1 MKAAVDTRELETKV
15 KDMYRHVAEQPQ
27 GEYHLELGRPLAIRL
42 GYTTDILDR
51 VPDVACESFAGV
63 GHFFDLA
70 ELSAGERKLLMAR
83 RTHLVTLGDDRRQGG
98 AAQHAAAACDEEPH
112 ANRCSGR
119 AGLSREQTPQLARP
133 QRQEPRGSDPR

>member
-51 VPDVACESFAGV
+51 VPDVACRV
-63 GHFFDLA
+63 VRLC
-70 ELSAGERKLLMAR
+70 RPLLRPR
-83 RTHLVTLGDDRRQGG
+83 RTFRGG
-98 AAQHAAAACDEEPH
+98 AQARHGAAHA
-112 ANRCSGR
+112 
-119 AGLSREQTPQLARP
+119 
-133 QRQEPRGSDPR
+133 PRDPRRR